1 MLQGLRHC
9 SSHRWIKC
17 DNEPIMLTYFGRVGS
32 LIINDVLLDM
42 YILFLREKEL
52 LFVTR
57 KQAHSSLNASRLAL
71 SMLPAFRTASR
82 RPRAKI
88 ALRGPNVT
96 HLLLNIWNL
105 KRDTLLSHLRIHP
118 IEISAWK
125 CQNLENG
132 NLPVFCEES
141 GLRIYIFFLISMWG
155 WERRTEDKSQQRPL

>member
-1 MLQGLRHC
+1 
-9 SSHRWIKC
+9 
-17 DNEPIMLTYFGRVGS
+17 MLTYFGRVGS

-96 HLLLNIWNL
+96 HLLLNI
-105 KRDTLLSHLRIHP
+105 
-118 IEISAWK
+118 
-125 CQNLENG
+125 
-132 NLPVFCEES
+132 
-141 GLRIYIFFLISMWG
+141 
-155 WERRTEDKSQQRPL
+155 